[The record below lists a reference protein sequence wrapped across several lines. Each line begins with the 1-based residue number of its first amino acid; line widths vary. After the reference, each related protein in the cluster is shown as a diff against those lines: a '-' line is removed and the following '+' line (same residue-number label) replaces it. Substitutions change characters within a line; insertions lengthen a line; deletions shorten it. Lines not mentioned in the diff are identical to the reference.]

1 MGYVIGGL
9 ITIIV
14 IIIVALIVRKKMYD
28 QVDYYEDWKLDIMNR
43 NVANELAKVKDL
55 QLEGDTKDRFEHW
68 KNEWDTILGEDM
80 ADVEELLYDTEK
92 AADRYNFPG
101 AKNHMQRMHEKLV
114 NVEEKIE
121 KILQQLNELLSIEE
135 TNRENVDRIAP
146 KLEELKNQIVKYR
159 YQYNRAEV
167 RFEVEIDDMIEQLRV
182 YGELAEQ
189 GNYTEGEELV
199 KTLKEKTDKL
209 ETDIQEF
216 PALYKACKTEMPRQ
230 LDELLKGIAEMKEAG
245 FNVEHLDL
253 NSEINDYQGRLVD
266 LVHELEEKDAEEAKV
281 ALPEIEN
288 RIQAIYDLLEKEA
301 LAKNYVE
308 SKIPNYEQALT
319 QFSEEFTDTK
329 SQVDQLK
336 ETYHFEEEDLEKY
349 LSLEKRLTKLTEQ
362 LNALQDRVAEKEAHT
377 NVRME
382 LEEAFEQLEELEKA
396 HEVFREN
403 IHSLRKD
410 ELDAREQLQEMFDD
424 MYKMNRNL
432 RQSNLP
438 GVPNAI
444 WLTLDEAR
452 QKNERVLAALD
463 KQPLDIVEVNK
474 TLQEAKESA
483 DKAAGQTNKM
493 LEQAYL
499 TEQVIQYANRYRS
512 SYPIL
517 HSKLAEAE
525 SLFRNAQYELSLEL
539 AANAIEEIEP
549 GALKKVEKSQTLTV
563 S

>member
-101 AKNHMQRMHEKLV
+101 AKSHMQRMHEKLV

-266 LVHELEEKDAEEAKV
+266 LVHELEEKGAEEAKV
-281 ALPEIEN
+281 VLPEIEN

-319 QFSEEFTDTK
+319 QFSEQFTDTK

-336 ETYHFEEEDLEKY
+336 ETYYFEDEDLEKY

-382 LEEAFEQLEELEKA
+382 LEEAFEQLDELEQA

-463 KQPLDIVEVNK
+463 KQPLDIVEVNEA
-474 TLQEAKESA
+474 LQKAKDSA
-483 DKAAGQTNKM
+483 DKAADQTNKM

-525 SLFRNAQYELSLEL
+525 GLFRNAQYELSLEL